1 MNAASS
7 PWPYG
12 SPAAWNTR
20 GQTPAT
26 PKNLTLDG
34 FQFSVKMAVS
44 SLKDDAE
51 SRIKTD
57 VVIHEG
63 QKLVLATK
71 VR

>member
-1 MNAASS
+1 
-7 PWPYG
+7 
-12 SPAAWNTR
+12 
-20 GQTPAT
+20 
-26 PKNLTLDG
+26 
-34 FQFSVKMAVS
+34 MAVS